1 MLLTLAE
8 TKLNHAERDA
18 RTLPEALLGS
28 AGIATQPRGVPSG
41 CVKIAMENGHRH
53 GKFSQ

>member
-28 AGIATQPRGVPSG
+28 AGMATQPGVPSG
-41 CVKIAMENGHRH
+41 YVKIAMENGHRH
-53 GKFSQ
+53 GQFSQ